1 MIKYNLKTC
10 ATIIYVLIMMSIG
23 LFLLNVKEVRS
34 FVGVKTRGDLIADL
48 KSTEDSLR
56 AAATVNPGLVTHIKD
71 TQEKAEKTIE
81 TVTVFYEHK
90 EAKRTKVASV
100 KKTRDDRVKQVR
112 SKLPNNKSLPSL
124 DDQNLVS
131 ESNII
136 ALQSTYQEL
145 FEESK

>member
-56 AAATVNPGLVTHIKD
+56 AAATVNSGLVTPIKD

-81 TVTVFYEHK
+81 AVTVFYEHK

-136 ALQSTYQEL
+136 ALQSNYQEL